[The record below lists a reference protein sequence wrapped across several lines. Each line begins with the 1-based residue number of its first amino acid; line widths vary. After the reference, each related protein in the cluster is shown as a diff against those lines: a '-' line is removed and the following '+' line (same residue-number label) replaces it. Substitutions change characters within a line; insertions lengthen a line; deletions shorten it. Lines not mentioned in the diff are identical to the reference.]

1 MLDIR
6 ITDNKVYPKEAPP
19 AKSVAQ
25 LPGSIYPPAT
35 KKPGH
40 MNARKFCQNPFPA
53 GTGIVP
59 NTSERDF
66 ILGLERQGLDITQN
80 FVQFKNNF

>member
-1 MLDIR
+1 M
-6 ITDNKVYPKEAPP
+6 K
-19 AKSVAQ
+19 
-25 LPGSIYPPAT
+25 
-35 KKPGH
+35 
-40 MNARKFCQNPFPA
+40 ARKFFQKPEPA

-66 ILGLERQGLDITQN
+66 ILGLERQGLDIQQN